1 VNSSLCEKDEET
13 GSLRKVRGEK
23 GKESMDDLYVK
34 APKFGG
40 IIRESPS
47 IHFVYK
53 KWGLRDGSDSEHDS
67 EANFKHGGHKRH
79 ETVPT
84 DIGLS
89 LEDDFFDDIETYLTE
104 LAKLDEVFFIFF
116 PPFF

>member
-1 VNSSLCEKDEET
+1 
-13 GSLRKVRGEK
+13 
-23 GKESMDDLYVK
+23 MDDLYVK

-116 PPFF
+116 PPFFLNKRQYLSCPVFNPSLFVFLFFSFF